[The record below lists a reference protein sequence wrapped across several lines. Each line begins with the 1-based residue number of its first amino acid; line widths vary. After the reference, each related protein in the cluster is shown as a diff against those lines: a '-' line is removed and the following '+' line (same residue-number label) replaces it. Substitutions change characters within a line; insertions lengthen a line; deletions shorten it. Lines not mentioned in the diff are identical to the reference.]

1 MEFEEACSEMDYILE
16 HMNPIDKLK
25 IPKNIIQF
33 FKENKSITYKVE
45 LDVTKNLK
53 EQELKDETKVFIKLL
68 NAKFFANKTVEKDS
82 DYTLFKKEKEIE
94 IENNKALTVIE
105 KENRLILWVKKIF
118 KKMFKK
124 HYYKKIM

>member
-53 EQELKDETKVFIKLL
+53 EQELKDETKVFIQLL

-124 HYYKKIM
+124 HYYKK